1 MTLALGIPRIQRCRI
16 FIMVNARKRSTEHTW
31 NMLSILGIERLAR
44 DGRADQ
50 TAYKPGSV
58 PPDPG
63 RTLEPDAATIPLDRP
78 LRDGSR
84 DQPGRLRPT
93 TALPACAGAESLFGL
108 APGGACR
115 AVDVA
120 ADAVRSYR
128 TLSPLPLMKRGGLL
142 SVALSLGSPPA
153 GVTRRHVV
161 VEPGLSSTAEAAAA
175 AQPSD
180 PRRSVG
186 APPAAVKGVSRWD
199 CVPSPGRSG
208 DPPAPQRPERARRP
222 ACSGKA

>member
-1 MTLALGIPRIQRCRI
+1 MTLAPRIPRIQRCRI
-16 FIMVNARKRSTEHTW
+16 SIMVNARKHSTEHTW
-31 NMLSILGIERLAR
+31 NMLSIQGVERLAAN
-44 DGRADQ
+44 GRADQ

-58 PPDPG
+58 PPDPR

-84 DQPGRLRPT
+84 DQPGRLGPT

-120 ADAVRSYR
+120 ANAVRSYR
-128 TLSPLPLMKRGGLL
+128 TLSPLPPMKGGGLL

-161 VEPGLSSTAEAAAA
+161 VEPGLSSTVETAAA

-186 APPAAVKGVSRWD
+186 APPPAVKGVSRWE
-199 CVPSPGRSG
+199 CVPSPARSG
-208 DPPAPQRPERARRP
+208 DFPGPQRPEPARRP
-222 ACSGKA
+222 TCSARV

>member
-1 MTLALGIPRIQRCRI
+1 MEHVKYSGDWSH
-16 FIMVNARKRSTEHTW
+16 RSVGD
-31 NMLSILGIERLAR
+31 N
-44 DGRADQ
+44 GRAADQ

-58 PPDPG
+58 PPGPG
-63 RTLEPDAATIPLDRP
+63 RTPAPDAATIPLDRP
-78 LRDGSR
+78 LRGGSR

-120 ADAVRSYR
+120 ANAVRSYR
-128 TLSPLPLMKRGGLL
+128 TLSPLPLRREAVCFLWRYPWGRPRR
-142 SVALSLGSPPA
+142 ALPAAMSSWSPDFP
-153 GVTRRHVV
+153 R
-161 VEPGLSSTAEAAAA
+161 PQKAAAA

-186 APPAAVKGVSRWD
+186 AGAPAVKGVSWRRPVPWRRRWD
-199 CVPSPGRSG
+199 DRQAPRRSA
-208 DPPAPQRPERARRP
+208 DEPPAACSERA
-222 ACSGKA
+222 

>member
-1 MTLALGIPRIQRCRI
+1 MTLAPRIPRIQRCRI
-16 FIMVNARKRSTEHTW
+16 FIMVNGCKHSTEHTW
-31 NMLSILGIERLAR
+31 NMLSILGTERFAG

-58 PPDPG
+58 PSDPG
-63 RTLEPDAATIPLDRP
+63 RTLKSDAATIPLDRP

-120 ADAVRSYR
+120 ANAVRSYR

-186 APPAAVKGVSRWD
+186 AGSPAVKGVNRWEY
-199 CVPSPGRSG
+199 VPFAARQG
-208 DPPAPQRPERARRP
+208 DRRALPPPEPARRP
-222 ACSGKA
+222 ACSAKA